1 MIFKVMKYSSALKDI
16 SNEVKGT
23 VWKGKWEEVPD
34 EDLWEDGELGA
45 IDVSQKLF
53 QRIVNTGEWKIIKEI
68 K

>member
-1 MIFKVMKYSSALKDI
+1 MEYFTRRNKERNID
-16 SNEVKGT
+16 N
-23 VWKGKWEEVPD
+23 WEEVPD

-45 IDVSQKLF
+45 MDVSQKLF

>member
-1 MIFKVMKYSSALKDI
+1 MDL
-16 SNEVKGT
+16 GT
-23 VWKGKWEEVPD
+23 YINAANQQFEEILD

>member
-1 MIFKVMKYSSALKDI
+1 MEKIGYREYYTRRKQK
-16 SNEVKGT
+16 SNGD
-23 VWKGKWEEVPD
+23 GFNIDNWEEILS